1 MFFRMLWQSKREK
14 TRSHHWNVAW
24 KKAAVFL
31 CCPDFCT
38 TQRLLHFWY
47 VYLRLDLPMGAE
59 WMIRAPL
66 QSNSAL
72 RKMLVRLDFCFV
84 CWAFYSSRLFCC
96 WTNSWAIDIVNIH
109 WLYLHCFSLSNWL
122 SKLCP
127 TVPVFVLPSWQSGC
141 ISCFMWIGM
150 WEDQQS
156 RWWYRYD
163 FSVSR
168 ISFDQ
173 NPWAHT
179 QDLSTVDSLSNFPP
193 GGTWTALRAT
203 GWCVH
208 TCCFSVLLCILF
220 IHMYTYM
227 YSSWPPLYWTK
238 KTFWYFPQTLWK
250 TWIYLVWNLTIVV
263 QRVTSNLGPK

>member
-72 RKMLVRLDFCFV
+72 RKMLVRLDLCFV
-84 CWAFYSSRLFCC
+84 CWAFYSSQLFCC

-127 TVPVFVLPSWQSGC
+127 TVPVLSYLLGSRGVSAVLCELECGKINSQDDDIDM
-141 ISCFMWIGM
+141 ISVF
-150 WEDQQS
+150 
-156 RWWYRYD
+156 
-163 FSVSR
+163 SR

-173 NPWAHT
+173 NPWAQLLLLKISRSFHPT
-179 QDLSTVDSLSNFPP
+179 QDLSRLIVKLPP
-193 GGTWTALRAT
+193 RR
-203 GWCVH
+203 
-208 TCCFSVLLCILF
+208 
-220 IHMYTYM
+220 HMNGVACNWLMCTYLHVVF
-227 YSSWPPLYWTK
+227 LY
-238 KTFWYFPQTLWK
+238 YCAYMH
-250 TWIYLVWNLTIVV
+250 IRI
-263 QRVTSNLGPK
+263 